1 MSNPIENQSPEQ
13 GRREPQAPNEESARR
28 PGMPEGEPRDAS
40 QERTPPGTVP
50 SPVLPDVDPQQ
61 TPGVDH

>member
-1 MSNPIENQSPEQ
+1 MSNTTGSESSEK
-13 GRREPQAPNEESARR
+13 GRREPLAPNEESTRR
-28 PGMPEGEPRDAS
+28 PGMPDGEPRDES

-61 TPGVDH
+61 TPGIDH

>member
-1 MSNPIENQSPEQ
+1 MSNPTESKVNDE
-13 GRREPQAPNEESARR
+13 GRREPQAPNEEPARR

-40 QERTPPGTVP
+40 QERTPPGTIP